1 MAVPITA
8 LYGAIHA
15 VFNVAL
21 AANVSRLRGKAN
33 VFIGPGD
40 SEELHVAIRRHGNH
54 AEYVGLLL
62 VLLLVA
68 ELGAGGAN
76 TLHGIGV
83 AFTLGR
89 VAHAIGVGI
98 KPSAPRAIGAALT
111 WGALVVAGIYG
122 AILAM
127 HH

>member
-15 VFNVAL
+15 VFGVAL
-21 AANVSRLRGKAN
+21 AANVSRLRGKTN

-40 SEELHVAIRRHGNH
+40 SDELHVAIRRHGNH
-54 AEYVGLLL
+54 AEYAAMAL
-62 VLLLVA
+62 VLLVIA
-68 ELGAGGAN
+68 ELGGGRVN
-76 TLHGIGV
+76 VLHGVGV

-98 KPSAPRAIGAALT
+98 KPSAPRAIGALLT
-111 WGALVVAGIYG
+111 WVSIAVAGIYG
-122 AILAM
+122 AVLAS
-127 HH
+127 H

>member
-21 AANVSRLRGKAN
+21 AANVSRLRGKAD
-33 VFIGPGD
+33 VFLGTGTSD
-40 SEELHVAIRRHGNH
+40 ELLVAVRRHGNH
-54 AEYVGLLL
+54 AEYVGLAL

-68 ELGAGGAN
+68 ELGGGGVGA
-76 TLHGIGV
+76 LHGIGV

-98 KPSAPRAIGAALT
+98 RPSAPRALGAVLT
-111 WGALVVAGIYG
+111 WGAIVAAGIYG
-122 AILAM
+122 AILAS
-127 HH
+127 H

>member
-21 AANVSRLRGKAN
+21 AANVSRLRGKAD
-33 VFIGPGD
+33 VFLGTGD
-40 SEELHVAIRRHGNH
+40 SEPLLVAVRRHGNH
-54 AEYVGLLL
+54 AEYVALAL

-68 ELGAGGAN
+68 ELGGGSAGV
-76 TLHGIGV
+76 LHGVGV
-83 AFTLGR
+83 AFTVGR

-98 KPSAPRAIGAALT
+98 RPSAPRALGALLTWAALAT
-111 WGALVVAGIYG
+111 AGIYG
-122 AILAM
+122 AILASR
-127 HH
+127 